1 MRVANVKRG
10 MRDIYK
16 WMFKLLIQIFGILCR
31 GIRLMRHSLEAL
43 IYTALLMLAMVTPAS
58 ACRHYSIWG
67 FRWAQRCSAST
78 PARAAPVPPTSP
90 VRDTDM
96 PLPDLTPV
104 VWGDDPDEDTRGRLL
119 LRAAL
124 AR

>member
-1 MRVANVKRG
+1 VP
-10 MRDIYK
+10 
-16 WMFKLLIQIFGILCR
+16 
-31 GIRLMRHSLEAL
+31 
-43 IYTALLMLAMVTPAS
+43 VT
-58 ACRHYSIWG
+58 
-67 FRWAQRCSAST
+67 
-78 PARAAPVPPTSP
+78 PTSP

-96 PLPDLTPV
+96 PLPDLMPV

>member
-1 MRVANVKRG
+1 MTPLPSTVSLAYGEAWVQHADAAN
-10 MRDIYK
+10 
-16 WMFKLLIQIFGILCR
+16 GIP
-31 GIRLMRHSLEAL
+31 LMRHPLEAL
-43 IYTALLMLAMVTPAS
+43 TYTVLLMLAAVAPAS

-67 FRWAQRCSAST
+67 FPWAQRCSVST
-78 PARAAPVPPTSP
+78 PVRAVPVTPTPP

-104 VWGDDPDEDTRGRLL
+104 VWGDDRDEDTRGRLL